1 MFGKGN
7 KSNNKVKNEVKKEY
21 KIKNL
26 ANKLTVARIIMV
38 IIMILVAY
46 IIPVLAQNVESM
58 QKGLS
63 IRELGFV
70 LPYTALAVLIVFT
83 LAAITDKLDGYIA
96 RKRNEITTFGKFLD
110 PIADK
115 ILVLA
120 AMIILV
126 EWKLLPAWIPIIILF
141 REFIVSGYRLVAAE
155 KGGEVIAASIW
166 GKIKTVTQVVAIF
179 FAFLS
184 TKPYWACFNGT
195 TSGIPWWINL
205 FATVFMTIA
214 IIATIGSGA
223 DYLYNGRDLFR
234 EKK

>member
-1 MFGKGN
+1 M
-7 KSNNKVKNEVKKEY
+7 SKKEETSTNIKKY
-21 KIKNL
+21 RIKNL

-46 IIPVLAQNVESM
+46 IIPALALNVESIK
-58 QKGLS
+58 KGLV
-63 IRELGFV
+63 IKEFGFA

-96 RKRNEITTFGKFLD
+96 RKRNEITNFGKFLD

-126 EWKLLPAWIPIIILF
+126 EWKLLPAWIPIVILF
-141 REFIVSGYRLVAAE
+141 REFIVSGYRLIAAE
-155 KGGEVIAASIW
+155 KGGKVIAASIW

-179 FAFLS
+179 FALLS

-195 TSGIPWWINL
+195 TAGIPWWINF

-214 IIATIGSGA
+214 IIATIGSGI
-223 DYLYNGRDLFR
+223 DYLYKGKDLFKD
-234 EKK
+234 KK